1 MATVPRRITPPQ
13 SSASRSFWNCDA
25 PVCVEPSGRKKCK
38 YIRPEA
44 LCVTGCVE
52 AVRCVE
58 HSTIAGLMLHFAP
71 SVLVPTPAPWE
82 EDSTAWTSVSQSGV
96 VTGPAGFTVTGP
108 HEIRLSM
115 SPLSRVALTAEE

>member
-38 YIRPEA
+38 YTA
-44 LCVTGCVE
+44 LCALQALQALCATGCVE

-115 SPLSRVALTAEE
+115 AEPHV